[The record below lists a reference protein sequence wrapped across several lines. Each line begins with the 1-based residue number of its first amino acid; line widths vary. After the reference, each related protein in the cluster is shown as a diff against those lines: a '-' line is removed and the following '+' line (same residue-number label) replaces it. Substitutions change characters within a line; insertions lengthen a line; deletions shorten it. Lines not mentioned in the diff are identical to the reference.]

1 MRFPGLLSSVSK
13 KQYLDGDGQ
22 AGVQR
27 YDDDEQD
34 FGGPDVGGRQHGV
47 EVAEE
52 EEGGDGEANGNEDI
66 VEDWRRWVSRLGL
79 LGEARKEAYLRLAT
93 RISALRGSRSDSRS
107 RRGPCI
113 RAGWR
118 IRCRTI

>member
-1 MRFPGLLSSVSK
+1 MRFPGLLPSVGE

-52 EEGGDGEANGNEDI
+52 EEGGDDEANGDEDI
-66 VEDWRRWVSRLGL
+66 VEDWRRWVSWLGF
-79 LGEARKEAYLRLAT
+79 T
-93 RISALRGSRSDSRS
+93 RRGAEGGILKIGDQDISATGIQ
-107 RRGPCI
+107 I
-113 RAGWR
+113 RFA
-118 IRCRTI
+118 

>member
-1 MRFPGLLSSVSK
+1 MRFPGMLSSVSE

-34 FGGPDVGGRQHGV
+34 FGGPDVGSRQHGV

-52 EEGGDGEANGNEDI
+52 EEGGDGEANGDEDI
-66 VEDWRRWVSRLGL
+66 VEDWRRWVSWLGL
-79 LGEARKEAYLRLAT
+79 LGEARKGAYLRLAT

-107 RRGPCI
+107 RRGPYI